1 MLNKGV
7 QLLSDAVGRL
17 LIAVIWLYKKAI
29 SPLLGQRC
37 RFEPT
42 CSVYAMEAIRTRGPI
57 VGFWL
62 ALRRLFRCHPWGGQG
77 FDPVPPRKKQE

>member
-7 QLLSDAVGRL
+7 QLLSDVVGRL

-42 CSVYAMEAIRTRGPI
+42 CSVYAMEAIRTHGPI

>member
-7 QLLSDAVGRL
+7 QLLSDVVGRL

-42 CSVYAMEAIRTRGPI
+42 CSVYAMEAIRTHGPI
-57 VGFWL
+57 VGGWL
-62 ALRRLFRCHPWGGQG
+62 AFRRLFRCHPWGGQG

>member
-42 CSVYAMEAIRTRGPI
+42 CSVYTMEAIRTHGPI

-62 ALRRLFRCHPWGGQG
+62 ALHRLFRCHPWGGQG